1 MTEIVQCLTLAKNHL
16 LDSVHFSTSSKS
28 LTFLPV
34 MIKFLTILDTQD
46 WPLRVNDA
54 RFSLRP
60 WHWHHFL
67 HAQLK
72 CHLYLLLTRISTYR
86 SWSPFALSNST
97 FLRNW
102 DIAMSHSKILL
113 LESTLVHN
121 RSIVLIQSTSPVLLI
136 ALPSLTFSCMQWCG
150 IDRIDDF

>member
-1 MTEIVQCLTLAKNHL
+1 MLDLAKNHL

-46 WPLRVNDA
+46 WPLRINDA

-60 WHWHHFL
+60 WHWHHFCM
-67 HAQLK
+67 HNWNVI
-72 CHLYLLLTRISTYR
+72 CMYLLLTRISTYR

-97 FLRNW
+97 FPGNW
-102 DIAMSHSKILL
+102 DIATSLSKILL
-113 LESTLVHN
+113 IESALVHN
-121 RSIVLIQSTSPVLLI
+121 RSIVLIQFTSPVLLI